1 MVEFFPKKPQL
12 SPPLSSFQ
20 VLLTFF
26 PMENTNPNP
35 EFQRSLGLL
44 DGTMLVAGGMIG
56 SGIFIVSADCA
67 RMVGSSGWMLL
78 LWLVAGAVTITAALS
93 YGELAGMMPK
103 AGGQFVYIQRAY
115 GQLPAFLYG
124 WTVFTVIQTGTIA
137 AVAVAFAKFTGFFF
151 PVLSPDN
158 VLIRVGD
165 FKIAASQ
172 VFAIALIALLTI
184 VNSRG
189 IQNGRII
196 QLVFTSAKLVALLA
210 LVVLGLAVGL
220 KGDVFSQNMQNA
232 WQATQTTLVEGQWIT
247 TSITGLALL
256 MAFGTAIIGPLF
268 SSDAWNNVTF
278 IAGEMKNPRRNI
290 PLSLLFGTCIVTA
303 LYILA
308 NLAYL
313 ALLPLHGDAQAT
325 DVVGQGIQF
334 AGSGTDRVGT
344 AAASMIF
351 GNVAAGLMAGLIM
364 ISTFGCNNGLILAG
378 ARVYY
383 AMAQEGLFFKKAA
396 TLNTSNVPGFALV
409 IQAIWASVLCLS
421 GTYGDLLDYA
431 TFASLMFYIVTIGG
445 IFILRRSEPEAE
457 RPYRV
462 FGYPWIP
469 ALYILVAGAICVILL
484 ITKPQNTWS
493 GVFIVLL
500 GVPVYYWQKR
510 RQEKA

>member
-1 MVEFFPKKPQL
+1 MTDNQQGQFH
-12 SPPLSSFQ
+12 
-20 VLLTFF
+20 
-26 PMENTNPNP
+26 
-35 EFQRSLGLL
+35 RSLGLL

-78 LWLVAGAVTITAALS
+78 MWLVAGAITVTAALS

-103 AGGQFVYIQRAY
+103 AGGQFVYIERAY

-124 WTVFTVIQTGTIA
+124 WTVFAVIQTGTIA
-137 AVAVAFAKFTGFFF
+137 AVAVAFAKFTGYFF
-151 PVLSPDN
+151 PVLSPNN
-158 VLIRVGD
+158 VLFEIGK

-172 VFAIALIALLTI
+172 LLAIVMIALLTA

-189 IQNGRII
+189 IENGKFI
-196 QLVFTSAKLVALLA
+196 QLIFTSAKLLALLA

-220 KGDVFSQNMQNA
+220 QGDTFSQNWQNA
-232 WQATQTTLVEGQWIT
+232 WQATQTSLVDGQWVT

-290 PLSLLFGTCIVTA
+290 PLSLALGTCIVTA
-303 LYILA
+303 LYISA

-313 ALLPLHGDAQAT
+313 ALLPLKGDPNAT
-325 DVVGQGIQF
+325 DVIGQGIQF
-334 AGSGTDRVGT
+334 AGGGTDRVGT

-351 GNVAAGLMAGLIM
+351 GSLAAALMAGLIM

-383 AMAQEGLFFKKAA
+383 AMAQEGLFFKKAG
-396 TLNTSNVPGFALV
+396 TLNKFGVPGFALMT
-409 IQAIWASVLCLS
+409 QAVWASVLCLS
-421 GTYGDLLDYA
+421 GTYGDLLDYC
-431 TFASLMFYIVTIGG
+431 TFASLLFYIVTIGG
-445 IFILRRSEPEAE
+445 IFILRKKEPDAE
-457 RPYRV
+457 RPYKA
-462 FGYPWIP
+462 FAYPFLP

-500 GVPVYYWQKR
+500 GVPIYFWQKR
-510 RQEKA
+510 RRQPEG

>member
-1 MVEFFPKKPQL
+1 MDKN
-12 SPPLSSFQ
+12 
-20 VLLTFF
+20 
-26 PMENTNPNP
+26 NTKH

-78 LWLVAGAVTITAALS
+78 LWLVTGAITITAALS

-124 WTVFTVIQTGTIA
+124 WTVFAVIQTGTIA
-137 AVAVAFAKFTGFFF
+137 AVAVAFAKYTAYFF
-151 PVLSPDN
+151 PALGPDHVL
-158 VLIRVGD
+158 LELGRL
-165 FKIAASQ
+165 KISASQ
-172 VFAIALIALLTI
+172 LFAIAMIVLLTF

-189 IQNGRII
+189 IQNGKVI
-196 QLVFTSAKLVALLA
+196 QLVFTSAKLLA
-210 LVVLGLAVGL
+210 LFALIVLGLAIGL
-220 KGDVFSQNMQNA
+220 KGDVFSQNWQNA
-232 WQATQTTLVEGQWIT
+232 WQATQTSQTNGTWSTIP
-247 TSITGLALL
+247 IGGLALL

-290 PLSLLFGTCIVTA
+290 PLSLLFGTCIVTG

-313 ALLPLHGDAQAT
+313 ALLPLQGDPNAT
-325 DVVGQGIQF
+325 DVLGQGIQF
-334 AGSGTDRVGT
+334 AGGGTDRVGT
-344 AAASMIF
+344 AAGSMIF
-351 GNVAAGLMAGLIM
+351 GDLSAAIMAALIM
-364 ISTFGCNNGLILAG
+364 VSTFGCNNGLILAG

-396 TLNTSNVPGFALV
+396 TLNDRDVPGFALA
-409 IQAIWASVLCLS
+409 IQAVWASILCLS
-421 GTYGDLLDYA
+421 GTYGDLLDYC
-431 TFASLMFYIVTIGG
+431 TFASLLFYIVTIGG
-445 IFILRRSEPEAE
+445 IFILRRREPAAE
-457 RPYRV
+457 RPYKA
-462 FGYPWIP
+462 FAYPFLP
-469 ALYILVAGAICVILL
+469 ALYILVAGAICAILL

-500 GVPVYYWQKR
+500 GVPVYYWQKKR
-510 RQEKA
+510 K

>member
-1 MVEFFPKKPQL
+1 
-12 SPPLSSFQ
+12 
-20 VLLTFF
+20 
-26 PMENTNPNP
+26 MENTNSSPQ
-35 EFQRSLGLL
+35 FRRSLGLL

-56 SGIFIVSADCA
+56 SCIFIVSAECS

-78 LWLVAGAVTITAALS
+78 MWLVAGAITITAALS

-103 AGGQFVYIQRAY
+103 AGGQFVYIERAY

-124 WTVFTVIQTGTIA
+124 WTVFAVIQTGTIA
-137 AVAVAFAKFTGFFF
+137 AVAVAFAKFTGYFF

-158 VLIRVGD
+158 VLFELGKFR
-165 FKIAASQ
+165 IAASQ
-172 VFAIALIALLTI
+172 LFAIAMIVLLTA

-189 IQNGRII
+189 IEHGKFI
-196 QLVFTSAKLVALLA
+196 QLIFTSAKLLALLA

-220 KGDVFSQNMQNA
+220 KGDVFSQNWQNA
-232 WQATQTTLVEGQWIT
+232 WQAAQTSLVGDQWIT

-278 IAGEMKNPRRNI
+278 IAGEMKNPRRDI
-290 PLSLLFGTCIVTA
+290 PLSLFFGTCIVTA
-303 LYILA
+303 LYISA

-313 ALLPLHGDAQAT
+313 ALLPLKGDPNSTEVMA
-325 DVVGQGIQF
+325 QGIQF

-351 GNVAAGLMAGLIM
+351 GGVAAALMAGLIM
-364 ISTFGCNNGLILAG
+364 VSTFGCNNGLILAG

-383 AMAQEGLFFKKAA
+383 AMAQEGLFFKKAGA
-396 TLNTSNVPGFALV
+396 LNKFGVPAFALMT
-409 IQAIWASVLCLS
+409 QAVWASVLCLS
-421 GTYGDLLDYA
+421 GTYGDLLDYC
-431 TFASLMFYIVTIGG
+431 TFASLLFYIVTIGG
-445 IFILRRSEPEAE
+445 IFILRKREPDAE
-457 RPYRV
+457 RPYKA
-462 FGYPWIP
+462 FAYPFLP

-500 GVPVYYWQKR
+500 GIPIYFWQKR
-510 RQEKA
+510 KRV

>member
-1 MVEFFPKKPQL
+1 MDDTQ
-12 SPPLSSFQ
+12 
-20 VLLTFF
+20 T
-26 PMENTNPNP
+26 NTQ
-35 EFQRSLGLL
+35 FHRSLGLL

-103 AGGQFVYIQRAY
+103 AGGQFVYIERAY

-137 AVAVAFAKFTGFFF
+137 AVAVAFAKFTGYFF

-158 VLIRVGD
+158 VLFSAGK
-165 FKIAASQ
+165 FSIAASQ
-172 VFAIALIALLTI
+172 VFAIAMIVLLTI

-189 IQNGRII
+189 IQNGKII
-196 QLVFTSAKLVALLA
+196 QLVFTSAKLLALLA
-210 LVVLGLAVGL
+210 LVVLGLAIGL
-220 KGDVFSQNMQNA
+220 QGDVFAQNWQNA
-232 WQATQTTLVEGQWIT
+232 WQATQTTKVNGEWVT
-247 TSITGLALL
+247 TAITGFALM

-290 PLSLLFGTCIVTA
+290 PLSLLLGTCIVTG

-308 NLAYL
+308 NIAYL
-313 ALLPLHGDAQAT
+313 ALLPLHGDPNAT
-325 DVVGQGIQF
+325 DAVGQGIQF
-334 AGSGTDRVGT
+334 AGGGTDRVGT

-351 GNVAAGLMAGLIM
+351 GPVAAALMAGLIM

-383 AMAQEGLFFKKAA
+383 AMAQEGLFFKTAA
-396 TLNTSNVPGFALV
+396 ALNEKGVPGFALMT
-409 IQAIWASVLCLS
+409 QAVWASVLCLS

-431 TFASLMFYIVTIGG
+431 TFASLMFYIVTIAG
-445 IFILRRSEPEAE
+445 IFILRRKEPEAE

-462 FGYPWIP
+462 IGYPLLPI
-469 ALYILVAGAICVILL
+469 LYILVAGAICVILL

-493 GVFIVLL
+493 GVLIVLL
-500 GVPVYYWQKR
+500 GIPVYFWQKR
-510 RQEKA
+510 GK